1 MPWASPSLNH
11 HGSNGDPDGWRGVAG
26 STLVGAVGIRAG
38 RLISS
43 LREGWIEKATLTC
56 LVHTELLKILAP
68 VVSFAIADFG
78 LVVFNK
84 SSSRPLIHPNECF
97 SLSLS
102 DTGPGL
108 TVPEEQLSHGCDSS
122 YMSGHAIPAVLCGN
136 QYAVL
141 FDTEPTEDEIL
152 HGDS

>member
-1 MPWASPSLNH
+1 MPWVSSSLIH
-11 HGSNGDPDGWRGVAG
+11 HGGSGDPDGWRGVAG

-68 VVSFAIADFG
+68 VVSFAILDFG

-84 SSSRPLIHPNECF
+84 ISSRPLSHPSGCF
-97 SLSLS
+97 SLSLHFVGRGS
-102 DTGPGL
+102 SRVSGVESL
-108 TVPEEQLSHGCDSS
+108 TVGGGSCT
-122 YMSGHAIPAVLCGN
+122 V
-136 QYAVL
+136 
-141 FDTEPTEDEIL
+141 
-152 HGDS
+152 